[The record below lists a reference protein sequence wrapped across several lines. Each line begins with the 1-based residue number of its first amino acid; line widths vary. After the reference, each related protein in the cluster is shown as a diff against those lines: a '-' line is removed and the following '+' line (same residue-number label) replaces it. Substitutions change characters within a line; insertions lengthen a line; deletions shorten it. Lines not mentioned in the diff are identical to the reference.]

1 MDTETLNTL
10 AERTGRSKSD
20 LIMEGLRNVFAA
32 RLDQQMIWVSKE
44 DYDACLKAMSEPET
58 DPEVLAGRQRLMN
71 AKIVW
76 ED

>member
-1 MDTETLNTL
+1 
-10 AERTGRSKSD
+10 
-20 LIMEGLRNVFAA
+20 MEGLRNVFAA